1 MFILWGASQHWK
13 QILRWGKTSFLLAWE
28 VNTVSLLDPLDSD
41 KHRLSI
47 LVTFQNTSWVLI
59 FEVKK
64 VCFTHWI
71 RNKSRIFLM
80 RHLQTFQ
87 STLIFRIH
95 QNKTSALK
103 IYQPSDSWTLAFVA
117 HLLLN
122 ISVMPLEV
130 KSRHSLS
137 REMNNK
143 TIRFTW
149 CMLSGSGHSS
159 L

>member
-13 QILRWGKTSFLLAWE
+13 QILRWRKTSFLLAWE
-28 VNTVSLLDPLDSD
+28 VNTFSLLNPLDSD
-41 KHRLSI
+41 KHGLSVV
-47 LVTFQNTSWVLI
+47 VTFQNTSWVLI

-64 VCFTHWI
+64 VRFTHWI

-87 STLIFRIH
+87 STYSEYTRTK
-95 QNKTSALK
+95 QALWK
-103 IYQPSDSWTLAFVA
+103 FISPAIPEYFVA
-117 HLLLN
+117 HWLLN
-122 ISVMPLEV
+122 ILVLHLEV